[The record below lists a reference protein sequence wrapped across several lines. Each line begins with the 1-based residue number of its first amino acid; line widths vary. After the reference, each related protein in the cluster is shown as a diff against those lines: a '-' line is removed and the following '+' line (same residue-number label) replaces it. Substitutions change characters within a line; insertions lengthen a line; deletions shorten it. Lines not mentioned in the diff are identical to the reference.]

1 MSNTRPQSELYR
13 EAYERWVS
21 LDARARM
28 LEDTKSIFFSQLCTD
43 FAGDFPGYGVAKVEQ
58 KVKASDRYE
67 QFVRSMVDARTE
79 ANKAKVAVEVAR
91 MRYWESSQ
99 DRADERFVARGAT

>member
-1 MSNTRPQSELYR
+1 MSNRRPQSEIYQ

-21 LDARARM
+21 LDAKARM
-28 LEDTKSIFFSQLCTD
+28 LEDTKSIVFSQLCTD
-43 FAGDFPGYGVAKVEQ
+43 FAGDFPGYSVSKVEM

-91 MRYWESSQ
+91 MKYWEQSQ
-99 DRADERFVARGAT
+99 DRADERFVARTGT

>member
-1 MSNTRPQSELYR
+1 MSNRRPQSEIYQ

-28 LEDTKSIFFSQLCTD
+28 LEETRSVFFSQLCAEM
-43 FAGDFPGYGVAKVEQ
+43 AGDFPGYSVAKVEQ

-67 QFVRSMVDARTE
+67 QFVRSMVDARTKSNE
-79 ANKAKVAVEVAR
+79 AKVAVEVAR
-91 MRYWESSQ
+91 MRYWEQSQ